1 MKTPSVFTELR
12 DFLIL
17 WSTQSLSGLGT
28 AMTSFA
34 LTVWVYSEQ
43 GTASSVTMLSVCSVL
58 PSVLFAFLA
67 GAVADR
73 WDRKR
78 IMLLS
83 DTAAAAGT
91 AAILLLYLSGAL
103 RIWHLYLINFL
114 LSCMNAFQN
123 PASYVAVSL
132 LVPRKHDT
140 RVSGLQSLSGS
151 IITILAPALGGLVMG
166 FGGLPAVLAIDLAT
180 FAAAF
185 LSLLIFIKIP
195 AGPEKAGKEEGFL
208 AACAE
213 GLRYLKEH
221 GALLRI
227 ILFFS
232 FINFISKMGGYGML
246 SPFVLSRTGGD
257 EAALGFVQGLTGAGT
272 MLGGALVAV
281 MKPPKR
287 RTAVIFLSCGISFL
301 LGDIGQSLT
310 GTPLAWA
317 VCGFLSNLP
326 LVFLNANLTALMR
339 AYVPIEVQGRV
350 FSARDTLQYTTIP
363 FGLLLG
369 GLLADHVFEPL
380 MAGGSPVQ
388 AALAPVFGAGKG
400 AGLAVM
406 FFLVGVIGALASFL
420 AMCDPSYRT
429 LDGEPGDHQR

>member
-1 MKTPSVFTELR
+1 MKTPSFITELR

-34 LTVWVYSEQ
+34 LTVWVYAQQ

-67 GAVADR
+67 GAAADR

-83 DTAAAAGT
+83 DTVAAAGT
-91 AAILLLYLSGAL
+91 TAILLLYLNGML

-195 AGPEKAGKEEGFL
+195 AVPEREGKTEGFL

-213 GLRYLKEH
+213 GLRYLRVH
-221 GALLRI
+221 SVLLRI

-232 FINFISKMGGYGML
+232 FINFIAQMGGYGML
-246 SPFVLSRTGGD
+246 SPFVLGRTGGD
-257 EAALGFVQGLTGAGT
+257 EAALGFVAGRSRGRDHAGRRSGNGDEAAEAPDGGHLFLLRHLLPAGGYRPEPDGDAAHLGGLRVPLQHPDCLSERKSDGAHALLCAHRGAGT
-272 MLGGALVAV
+272 
-281 MKPPKR
+281 
-287 RTAVIFLSCGISFL
+287 
-301 LGDIGQSLT
+301 
-310 GTPLAWA
+310 
-317 VCGFLSNLP
+317 
-326 LVFLNANLTALMR
+326 
-339 AYVPIEVQGRV
+339 
-350 FSARDTLQYTTIP
+350 
-363 FGLLLG
+363 GL
-369 GLLADHVFEPL
+369 
-380 MAGGSPVQ
+380 
-388 AALAPVFGAGKG
+388 FGAGHPSIHHHPLRAA
-400 AGLAVM
+400 AGRV
-406 FFLVGVIGALASFL
+406 
-420 AMCDPSYRT
+420 
-429 LDGEPGDHQR
+429 PGRPCV

>member
-1 MKTPSVFTELR
+1 MKTPSFITELR

-34 LTVWVYSEQ
+34 LTVWVYAQQ

-67 GAVADR
+67 GAAADR

-83 DTAAAAGT
+83 DTVAAAGT
-91 AAILLLYLSGAL
+91 TAILLLYLNGML

-132 LVPRKHDT
+132 LVPRKHDP

-195 AGPEKAGKEEGFL
+195 AVPEREGKAEGFL

-213 GLRYLKEH
+213 GLRYLRVH
-221 GALLRI
+221 SVLLRI

-232 FINFISKMGGYGML
+232 FINFIAQMGGYGML
-246 SPFVLSRTGGD
+246 SPFVLGRTGGD
-257 EAALGFVQGLTGAGT
+257 EAALGFVQGAVGAGT
-272 MLGGALVAV
+272 MLGAALVTA

-287 RTAVIFLSCGISFL
+287 RTAVIFFSCGISCL

-317 VCGFLSNLP
+317 VCGFLSNIP
-326 LVFLNANLTALMR
+326 IVFLNANLTALMR
-339 AYVPIEVQGRV
+339 SYVPIEVQGRV

-369 GLLADHVFEPL
+369 GFLADHVFEPM
-380 MAGGSPVQ
+380 MAAASPVQ
-388 AALAPVFGAGKG
+388 AVLAPFFGTGKG
-400 AGLAVM
+400 AGIAVM
-406 FFLVGVIGALASFL
+406 FFLVGVIGTTASMLAL
-420 AMCDPSYRT
+420 CDPAYRT
-429 LDGEPGDHQR
+429 LDRQEKSAE